1 MNLVQLSEQLKDV
14 PDDFLQREITQPTG
28 AYPSYLVISEMTRRK
43 RMRDKAI
50 KQEPSTSVAEDLM
63 GINAIPQ
70 AAQSLAGR
78 DVARMGPPQQ
88 PMPPQMPPQ
97 MPPEMMQQ
105 PQMPQPMMAGGGLVA
120 FQNTGLVD
128 VDRMGPP
135 DRFEA
140 YSKRNELPIKTDEK
154 GDEYVDTGGGGRL
167 YKDGRMTIEITGV
180 GGTPPETPLVQT
192 KNAPLT
198 PVEIDAQT
206 EIPPVYS
213 SPIIGPG
220 DSGTMTVT
228 NGMPQFTTQRANPF
242 GEGVPPTSFDPYK
255 GQGGI
260 TQEAQEFP
268 KKEFI
273 ESQFRKD
280 FRPLVQGVEDLY
292 EKYTGEAEKFRLK
305 READMERAGA
315 GLKNIFS
322 GIKDYFVPR
331 TEDDIAKSEELRENA
346 AREREARILAKQKEL
361 ERRMKKKRNIS

>member
-1 MNLVQLSEQLKDV
+1 
-14 PDDFLQREITQPTG
+14 
-28 AYPSYLVISEMTRRK
+28 
-43 RMRDKAI
+43 
-50 KQEPSTSVAEDLM
+50 
-63 GINAIPQ
+63 
-70 AAQSLAGR
+70 
-78 DVARMGPPQQ
+78 
-88 PMPPQMPPQ
+88 
-97 MPPEMMQQ
+97 
-105 PQMPQPMMAGGGLVA
+105 MMAGGGLVA

-228 NGMPQFTTQRANPF
+228 NG
-242 GEGVPPTSFDPYK
+242 
-255 GQGGI
+255 
-260 TQEAQEFP
+260 
-268 KKEFI
+268 
-273 ESQFRKD
+273 
-280 FRPLVQGVEDLY
+280 
-292 EKYTGEAEKFRLK
+292 
-305 READMERAGA
+305 
-315 GLKNIFS
+315 GLNLH
-322 GIKDYFVPR
+322 
-331 TEDDIAKSEELRENA
+331 AKS
-346 AREREARILAKQKEL
+346 
-361 ERRMKKKRNIS
+361 